1 MELFLDLL
9 VNRLKITKNIIT
21 MDTMLNNS
29 ISALVD
35 GELDYAEGSCA
46 VEQLLQNDHG
56 HGSLQ
61 RYQLIGACMRGEAMQ
76 INSASLF
83 DQIHQQLEQEATI
96 FAPAAAAALAPKTS
110 RKKSQVVRY
119 AMAASVA
126 VLMVLAVFRLQAPQQ
141 QAVQLASQPLD
152 NSRMT
157 IHQQMVADQAS
168 AEAEIDRYLAGHQNY
183 SGGTINPGFAATMV
197 SY

>member
-1 MELFLDLL
+1 M
-9 VNRLKITKNIIT
+9 NTT
-21 MDTMLNNS
+21 HNNHR

-35 GELDYAEGSCA
+35 GELDYAEGSRA
-46 VEQLLQNDHG
+46 VDQLLDDDQS

-83 DQIHQQLEQEATI
+83 DQIHQQLQQEPTVI
-96 FAPAAAAALAPKTS
+96 APASAAALAPKAP
-110 RKKSQVVRY
+110 RQKSHVIRY
-119 AMAASVA
+119 AVAASVA
-126 VLMVLAVFRLQAPQQ
+126 ALMVLSVFRIQAPLQEG
-141 QAVQLASQPLD
+141 VEVASQPSD

-157 IHQQMVADQAS
+157 IHQQMVADQA
-168 AEAEIDRYLAGHQNY
+168 ATEAEIDRYLMGHQNY
-183 SGGTINPGFAATMV
+183 SSGTINPEFAATMV

>member
-1 MELFLDLL
+1 MNTTYN
-9 VNRLKITKNIIT
+9 NR
-21 MDTMLNNS
+21 

-35 GELDYAEGSCA
+35 GELGYAEGSRA
-46 VEQLLQNDHG
+46 VDQLLHDDHS

-83 DQIHQQLEQEATI
+83 DRIHEQLEQEPTI
-96 FAPAAAAALAPKTS
+96 IAPAAAAVLAPKAP
-110 RKKSQVVRY
+110 RQKSQVIRY
-119 AMAASVA
+119 AVAASVA
-126 VLMVLAVFRLQAPQQ
+126 ALMVLTVFRIQAPQQ
-141 QAVQLASQPLD
+141 EGVQVASQSFD

-157 IHQQMVADQAS
+157 IHQQMVADQA
-168 AEAEIDRYLAGHQNY
+168 ATEGEIDRYLAGHQNY
-183 SGGTINPGFAATMV
+183 SSGTINPDFAATMV

>member
-1 MELFLDLL
+1 MKLFLDLL
-9 VNRLKITKNIIT
+9 VNRFKMPKNIMK
-21 MDTMLNNS
+21 MDAMLNNS

-35 GELDYAEGSCA
+35 GELGYTEGSHA
-46 VEQLLQNDHG
+46 VDQLLHDDHS

-61 RYQLIGACMRGEAMQ
+61 RYHLIGACMRGEAMQ

-83 DQIHQQLEQEATI
+83 DRIHEQLEQEPTI
-96 FAPAAAAALAPKTS
+96 IAPAAAAVLAPKAP
-110 RKKSQVVRY
+110 RQKSQVIRY
-119 AMAASVA
+119 ALAASVA
-126 VLMVLAVFRLQAPQQ
+126 VLMVLTVFRIQAPQQ
-141 QAVQLASQPLD
+141 EGVQLASQPSD

-168 AEAEIDRYLAGHQNY
+168 TEAEIDRYLAGHQNY
-183 SGGTINPGFAATMV
+183 SSGTINPGFAATMV

>member
-1 MELFLDLL
+1 MKLFLDLL
-9 VNRLKITKNIIT
+9 VNRLKMPKNIMT
-21 MDTMLNNS
+21 MDAMLNNS

-35 GELDYAEGSCA
+35 GELDYAEGSRA
-46 VEQLLQNDHG
+46 VEQLLQDD

-61 RYQLIGACMRGEAMQ
+61 RYQLIGAAMRGEAMQ

-83 DQIHQQLEQEATI
+83 DQIHQQLEQETTI

-126 VLMVLAVFRLQAPQQ
+126 VLMVLAVVRLQAPQQ
-141 QAVQLASQPLD
+141 QGVQLASQPLD

-183 SGGTINPGFAATMV
+183 SSGTINPGFAATMV

>member
-1 MELFLDLL
+1 MKLFLDLL
-9 VNRLKITKNIIT
+9 VNRFKMPTNIMM

-35 GELDYAEGSCA
+35 GELDYAEGSRA
-46 VEQLLQNDHG
+46 VEQLLQDDHS

-76 INSASLF
+76 INSAALF
-83 DQIHQQLEQEATI
+83 DQIHQQMEQETTI

-110 RKKSQVVRY
+110 RKKSQVFRY

-126 VLMVLAVFRLQAPQQ
+126 VLMVLTVVRFQAPQQ
-141 QAVQLASQPLD
+141 QGVQLASQPLD

-183 SGGTINPGFAATMV
+183 SSGTINPGFAATMV

>member
-1 MELFLDLL
+1 
-9 VNRLKITKNIIT
+9 

-35 GELDYAEGSCA
+35 GELDYAEGSRA
-46 VEQLLQNDHG
+46 VDQLLHDDYNN
-56 HGSLQ
+56 GSLQ
-61 RYQLIGACMRGEAMQ
+61 RYHLIGACMRGEAMQ

-83 DQIHQQLEQEATI
+83 DRIHEQLEQETTI
-96 FAPAAAAALAPKTS
+96 FAPAAAAALAAKTS
-110 RKKSQVVRY
+110 RRKSQVFRY

-126 VLMVLAVFRLQAPQQ
+126 VLMVLTVFRIQAPQQ
-141 QAVQLASQPLD
+141 EGMQLASQPLD

-157 IHQQMVADQAS
+157 IHQQMVADQPA

-183 SGGTINPGFAATMV
+183 SSGTINPGFAATMV

>member
-1 MELFLDLL
+1 M
-9 VNRLKITKNIIT
+9 NTT
-21 MDTMLNNS
+21 HNNNC

-35 GELDYAEGSCA
+35 GELGYAEGSRA
-46 VEQLLQNDHG
+46 VDQLLHDDHS

-83 DQIHQQLEQEATI
+83 DRIHEQLEQEPTI
-96 FAPAAAAALAPKTS
+96 IAPAAAVALAPKAPWQ
-110 RKKSQVVRY
+110 KSQVIRY
-119 AMAASVA
+119 AVAASVA
-126 VLMVLAVFRLQAPQQ
+126 ALMVLTVFRIQAPQQ
-141 QAVQLASQPLD
+141 EGVQLANQPSD

-157 IHQQMVADQAS
+157 IHQQMVADQA
-168 AEAEIDRYLAGHQNY
+168 ATEAEIDRYLAGHQNY
-183 SGGTINPGFAATMV
+183 SSGTINPDFAATMV